1 MLRVFLTIVQVFSSL
16 AIIGLVLL
24 QRGKGAEAGAGF
36 GAGAS
41 GTVFGARGASTA
53 LSRATAIFAAVFMI
67 NSLLLTYMGTHSVGT
82 SQPKSILDVAGE
94 KADKAG
100 QGTNK
105 PGLTPAPANTGS
117 SATTA
122 PVPAPST
129 TTAPAAPPAE
139 TAPAP
144 EQPTATAPPGG
155 AAPSAPAPNGAAP
168 K

>member
-1 MLRVFLTIVQVFSSL
+1 MLRVILTIVQVFSSL

-67 NSLLLTYMGTHSVGT
+67 NSLLLTYMGTHTAGAT
-82 SQPKSILDVAGE
+82 QTKTILDVAGE
-94 KADKAG
+94 KASDKSGAAPG
-100 QGTNK
+100 ANK
-105 PGLTPAPANTGS
+105 PGLTPAPASTTG
-117 SATTA
+117 ATPAPA
-122 PVPAPST
+122 PVPSAPAPVSPAPET
-129 TTAPAAPPAE
+129 APANAPAQPAPAAPP
-139 TAPAP
+139 
-144 EQPTATAPPGG
+144 
-155 AAPSAPAPNGAAP
+155 PNGAAP